1 MHASLVRRL
10 SRAAAALALAAAG
23 VIGGCYEEHAPSPQ
37 QQPAPGPATV
47 EQPPT
52 GGPATGGPAPGGGGG
67 GGSALGGARRAAH
80 NTVDSLEEKQK
91 ELEKALEDN

>member
-1 MHASLVRRL
+1 MRA
-10 SRAAAALALAAAG
+10 SRAARLARNLAAAFLAAG

-47 EQPPT
+47 EQPPPT
-52 GGPATGGPAPGGGGG
+52 GGPATGSGGG
-67 GGSALGGARRAAH
+67 GGSALGGARRSAH

>member
-1 MHASLVRRL
+1 MHANPVRRL
-10 SRAAAALALAAAG
+10 SRAAAPLALAAAG

-47 EQPPT
+47 EQPPPT
-52 GGPATGGPAPGGGGG
+52 GGPATGGGGG

-80 NTVDSLEEKQK
+80 NTVDSLEEKQR

>member
-1 MHASLVRRL
+1 MRASPVGRL
-10 SRAAAALALAAAG
+10 ARNLAAAFLAAG

-37 QQPAPGPATV
+37 QQPSPQPATV
-47 EQPPT
+47 EQPPPT
-52 GGPATGGPAPGGGGG
+52 GPATGGGG

>member
-1 MHASLVRRL
+1 MHAHSVRRL
-10 SRAAAALALAAAG
+10 SRAAAALALVAAG
-23 VIGGCYEEHAPSPQ
+23 VMGGCYEEHAPSPQ

-52 GGPATGGPAPGGGGG
+52 GGPETGGGGG

-91 ELEKALEDN
+91 ELEKALEDD

>member
-1 MHASLVRRL
+1 MRASPVGRL
-10 SRAAAALALAAAG
+10 ARNLAAAFLAAG

-37 QQPAPGPATV
+37 QQPAPQPATA

-52 GGPATGGPAPGGGGG
+52 GGPATGGGGG
-67 GGSALGGARRAAH
+67 GGSALGGATRAAH
-80 NTVDSLEEKQK
+80 NTVESLEEKQR